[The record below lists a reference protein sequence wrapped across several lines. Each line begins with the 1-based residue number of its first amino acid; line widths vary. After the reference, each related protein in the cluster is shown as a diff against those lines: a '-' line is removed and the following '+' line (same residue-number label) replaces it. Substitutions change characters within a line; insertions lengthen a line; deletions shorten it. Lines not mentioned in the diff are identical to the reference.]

1 MRARRIGASGIAC
14 GFDCTTSSQTVIKYT
29 LMTDPGNVSSR
40 HVMAVVGAAT
50 AGSEIAR
57 ILAERG
63 ALVIVFEQ
71 NPRPYGKIEDGLPR
85 WHVKQRKDEY
95 EEINKRLDHP
105 NIEFVPMT
113 RMGRELDFEELRTGW
128 GLNGIVLTHGAW
140 RDRPFPVE
148 GVDQFIDRGLV
159 YQNKLIY
166 WFNHYPETNYA
177 GPRYELPPGAIVVGG
192 GLASID
198 VVKVLQIETTL
209 AALKARGIAG
219 DMLALERE
227 GIEAVLNAN
236 GLKYGDLGV
245 APCKLYYRRRVLDMP
260 LSDIPTDAPPKRA
273 DALRQARAKIL
284 DKAQRKFLFEFQ
296 ELRAPSGVIVENGAM
311 VGVNF
316 SRTEVADGQVRIVQE
331 GAESARAKLTISSIG
346 SIPEPIPGI
355 PQKGEVYTYVDRE
368 IGLLMGGQTAVF
380 AAGNVLTGKGN
391 IKDSLESGTEI
402 GTRVAEAYLGLSDEE
417 LKIGHDARRDAAASG
432 EKIANAMDARGKI
445 APEGMATV
453 MRRVRALQRAVGY
466 EGNYRAWIAK
476 VTPADL
482 H

>member
-1 MRARRIGASGIAC
+1 
-14 GFDCTTSSQTVIKYT
+14 
-29 LMTDPGNVSSR
+29 MTDAENKSPR

-85 WHVKQRKDEY
+85 WHVKQRLDEY

-105 NIEFVPMT
+105 NIEYVPLT
-113 RMGRELDFEELRTGW
+113 RMGRELDFEELRTRW
-128 GLNGIVLTHGAW
+128 GLSGIVLTHGAW
-140 RDRPFPVE
+140 RDRSLPVE
-148 GVDQFIDRGLV
+148 GADQFIDRGLV

-166 WFNHYPETNYA
+166 WFNHYPEKTYN
-177 GPRYELPPGAIVVGG
+177 GPSYELTPGAIVVGG

-198 VVKVLQIETTL
+198 VVKVLQIEMTL
-209 AALKARGIAG
+209 AALKARGIAA

-227 GIEAVLNAN
+227 GIEPVLAAS
-236 GLKYGDLGV
+236 GLKYADLGV

-260 LSDIPTDAPPKRA
+260 LSDIPPDAPEKRA
-273 DALRQARAKIL
+273 NALRQARAKIL
-284 DKAQRKFLFEFQ
+284 EKAQRKFLFEFQ
-296 ELRAPSGVIVENGAM
+296 ELRAPGGLIVENGAV

-316 SRTEVADGQVRIVQE
+316 SRTDLIDGQVKIVQE
-331 GAESARAKLTISSIG
+331 GAESARAPMTISSIG

-355 PQKGEVYTYVDRE
+355 PQKGEVYTYVDQK
-368 IGLLMGGQTAVF
+368 IGLLMDGPTAVF

-391 IKDSLESGTEI
+391 IKDSLDNGTEI
-402 GTRVAEAYLGLSDEE
+402 GTLVAEAYLGLSNEP
-417 LKIGHDARRDAAASG
+417 LKIAEGARKDAAASG
-432 EKIANAMDARGKI
+432 EKIATALSTRARI
-445 APEGMATV
+445 AAGDVANILQ
-453 MRRVRALQRAVGY
+453 RVRQHQQAVSFD
-466 EGNYRAWIAK
+466 GNYRAWLAK
-476 VTPADL
+476 VTPPDL

>member
-1 MRARRIGASGIAC
+1 MADA
-14 GFDCTTSSQTVIKYT
+14 QNK
-29 LMTDPGNVSSR
+29 SSR
-40 HVMAVVGAAT
+40 HVIAVVGAAT

-57 ILAERG
+57 ILADRG

-95 EEINKRLDHP
+95 EEINRRLDHP
-105 NIEFVPMT
+105 NIEYVPMT
-113 RMGRELDFEELRTGW
+113 RMGRELDFDDLRTNW
-128 GLNGIVLTHGAW
+128 GLSGIVLTHGAW

-148 GVDQFIDRGLV
+148 GADQFIDRGLV

-166 WFNHYPETNYA
+166 WFNHYLEKNYD
-177 GPRYELPPGAIVVGG
+177 GPRYQLTPGAIVVGG

-198 VVKVLQIETTL
+198 VVKVLQIETTM

-227 GIEAVLNAN
+227 GIEPVLNAS

-245 APCKLYYRRRVLDMP
+245 APCKLYYRRRILDMP
-260 LSDIPTDAPPKRA
+260 LSDIPPDAPQKRA

-284 DKAQRKFLFEFQ
+284 EKAQRKFLFEFQ
-296 ELRAPSGVIVENGAM
+296 ELRAPRSVIAENSAM

-331 GAESARAKLTISSIG
+331 AAESARAQLTVSSIG

-355 PQKGEVYTYVDRE
+355 AQKGEVYTYVDQK
-368 IGLLMGGQTAVF
+368 IGLLMDGPTAVF

-391 IKDSLESGTEI
+391 IKDSLDSGSEI
-402 GTRVAEAYLGLSDEE
+402 GTLVAETYLGLSDEE
-417 LKIGHDARRDAAASG
+417 LKIGEGARKDAAASG
-432 EKIANAMDARGKI
+432 EKIASALKARPAI
-445 APEGMATV
+445 APEQVARLLGH
-453 MRRVRALQRAVGY
+453 VRKRQLSVGY
-466 EGNYRAWIAK
+466 DGNYRAWIAK
-476 VTPADL
+476 VTPPDL

>member
-1 MRARRIGASGIAC
+1 
-14 GFDCTTSSQTVIKYT
+14 
-29 LMTDPGNVSSR
+29 MTQQENNLSR
-40 HVMAVVGAAT
+40 HVMAVIGAAT

-57 ILAERG
+57 ILADRG

-85 WHVKQRKDEY
+85 WHVKQRHDEY

-105 NIEFVPMT
+105 NIEYVPKT
-113 RMGRELDFEELRTGW
+113 RMGRDLDFEELRSRW
-128 GLNGIVLTHGAW
+128 GLSGIVLSHGAW

-148 GVDQFIDRGLV
+148 GADEFIDHGLV
-159 YQNKLIY
+159 YQNPLIY
-166 WFNHYPETNYA
+166 WFNHYLEKQYD
-177 GPRYELPPGAIVVGG
+177 GPRYELSPGATVVGG

-209 AALKARGIAG
+209 TVLKARGIAA

-227 GIEAVLNAN
+227 GIEPVLSAS

-245 APCKLYYRRRVLDMP
+245 APCKLFYRRRVLDMP
-260 LSDIPTDAPPKRA
+260 LSDIPPDAPAKRA
-273 DALRQARAKIL
+273 EALKSARAKIL
-284 DKAQRKFLFEFQ
+284 EKAQRKFLFEFK
-296 ELRAPSGVIVENGAM
+296 ELRAPSGVIADNGVM

-331 GAESARAKLTISSIG
+331 GAESAHAKLTISSIG
-346 SIPEPIPGI
+346 SIPEPVPGI
-355 PQKGEVYTYVDRE
+355 PQKGEVYTYVDRDV
-368 IGLLMGGQTAVF
+368 GLLMDGATAVF

-402 GTRVAEAYLGLSDEE
+402 GTRVAEAYLGLSGEE
-417 LKIGHDARRDAAASG
+417 LNLAEDARKEAAASG
-432 EKIANAMDARGKI
+432 EKIAGAISARPKLP
-445 APEGMATV
+445 ADKVAEV
-453 MRRVRALQRAVGY
+453 LKRVRERQHAVGY
-466 EGNYRAWIAK
+466 EGNYREWIAK

-482 H
+482 Q

>member
-1 MRARRIGASGIAC
+1 
-14 GFDCTTSSQTVIKYT
+14 
-29 LMTDPGNVSSR
+29 MTDAENKSSR

-85 WHVKQRKDEY
+85 WHVKQRLDEY

-105 NIEFVPMT
+105 NIEYVPLT
-113 RMGRELDFEELRTGW
+113 RMGRELDFEDLRTRW
-128 GLNGIVLTHGAW
+128 GLSGIVLTHGAW
-140 RDRPFPVE
+140 RDRPLPVE
-148 GVDQFIDRGLV
+148 GADQFIDRGLV

-166 WFNHYPETNYA
+166 WFNHYPEKTYN
-177 GPRYELPPGAIVVGG
+177 GPRYELTPGAIVVGG

-198 VVKVLQIETTL
+198 VVKVLQIEMTL
-209 AALKARGIAG
+209 AALKARGIAA

-227 GIEAVLNAN
+227 GIEPVLAAS
-236 GLKYGDLGV
+236 GLKYADLGV

-260 LSDIPTDAPPKRA
+260 LSDIPPDAPEKRA
-273 DALRQARAKIL
+273 NALRQARAKIL
-284 DKAQRKFLFEFQ
+284 EKAQRKFLFEFQ
-296 ELRAPSGVIVENGAM
+296 ELRAPGGLIVENSAV

-316 SRTEVADGQVRIVQE
+316 SRTDLVEGQVRIVQV
-331 GAESARAKLTISSIG
+331 GAESARAPMTISSIG

-355 PQKGEVYTYVDRE
+355 PQKGEVYTYVDQK
-368 IGLLMGGQTAVF
+368 IGLLMDGPTAVF

-391 IKDSLESGTEI
+391 IKDSLDNGTEI
-402 GTRVAEAYLGLSDEE
+402 GTLVAETYLGLSNEP
-417 LKIGHDARRDAAASG
+417 LKIAEGARKDAAASG
-432 EKIANAMDARGKI
+432 EKIAGALSTRPRI
-445 APEGMATV
+445 APGDVANILH
-453 MRRVRALQRAVGY
+453 RVRKHQQGVGFD
-466 EGNYRAWIAK
+466 GNYRAWLAK
-476 VTPADL
+476 VTPPDL